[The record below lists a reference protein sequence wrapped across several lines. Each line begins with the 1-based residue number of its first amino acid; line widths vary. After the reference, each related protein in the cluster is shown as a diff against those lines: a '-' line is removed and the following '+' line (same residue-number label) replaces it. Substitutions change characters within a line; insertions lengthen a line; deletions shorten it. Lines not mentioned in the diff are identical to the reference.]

1 MAEADLGIA
10 VRARST
16 LCPPRLPWAEP
27 VCSMAEADLGIAV
40 HAVLLTQPLLTSS
53 MCKARLKAPAEP
65 GVATV
70 VRRLIL
76 RVLERLLVLLSAE
89 SLSASPSVRPY
100 LFLNPKTPPLI
111 RLVSY
116 GPPPLHTLLKSR
128 DN

>member
-1 MAEADLGIA
+1 
-10 VRARST
+10 
-16 LCPPRLPWAEP
+16 
-27 VCSMAEADLGIAV
+27 MAEADLGIAV

-89 SLSASPSVRPY
+89 SLSASPSY
-100 LFLNPKTPPLI
+100 LMAHHLCIHF
-111 RLVSY
+111 
-116 GPPPLHTLLKSR
+116 SR
-128 DN
+128 AETTEYD